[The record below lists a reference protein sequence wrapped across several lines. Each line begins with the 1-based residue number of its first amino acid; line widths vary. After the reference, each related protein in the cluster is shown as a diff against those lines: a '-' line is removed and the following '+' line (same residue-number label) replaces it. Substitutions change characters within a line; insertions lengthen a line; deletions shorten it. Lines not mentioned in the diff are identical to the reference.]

1 MMPAL
6 VSLLTIFRDSFR
18 TRVALQAEILALRHQ
33 LLIFQ
38 RKNQKQRLRL
48 SVADRLLWVW
58 LSRVWT
64 DWRSALRIVKPETV
78 IAWHRKG
85 FRLYWS
91 SVPLICFLETWSLA
105 LSYPSGGKGY
115 GPAGTPPARVARAA
129 SNSMV
134 RTHGAD

>member
-1 MMPAL
+1 M
-6 VSLLTIFRDSFR
+6 FRDSFR

-48 SVADRLLWVW
+48 SVADRLLWVG

-64 DWRSALRIVKPETV
+64 DWRSALRIVQPQTV

-91 SVPLICFLETWSLA
+91 WKSRARQGRPPVSMDVRELIRRMSTANPGWV
-105 LSYPSGGKGY
+105 
-115 GPAGTPPARVARAA
+115 RRAFTA
-129 SNSMV
+129 SWAN
-134 RTHGAD
+134 

>member
-6 VSLLTIFRDSFR
+6 VPLLAMFGHSFR
-18 TRVALQAEILALRHQ
+18 TPVALQAEILALRHQ

-64 DWRSALRIVKPETV
+64 DWRSALGVALR
-78 IAWHRKG
+78 
-85 FRLYWS
+85 
-91 SVPLICFLETWSLA
+91 SVPSGTKEQLCGHSHYDLA
-105 LSYPSGGKGY
+105 VDGWHGFGSIGAAHLV
-115 GPAGTPPARVARAA
+115 GTNP
-129 SNSMV
+129 
-134 RTHGAD
+134 

>member
-6 VSLLTIFRDSFR
+6 VPLLAMFGHSFR
-18 TRVALQAEILALRHQ
+18 TPVALQAEILALRHQ

-64 DWRSALRIVKPETV
+64 DWRSALGVALR
-78 IAWHRKG
+78 
-85 FRLYWS
+85 
-91 SVPLICFLETWSLA
+91 SVPAALRSNFVDTRITTSLLTVGTGLDRLVRHTWSEQTRESVTANTCDGCHIGL
-105 LSYPSGGKGY
+105 
-115 GPAGTPPARVARAA
+115 
-129 SNSMV
+129 
-134 RTHGAD
+134 